1 MADFG
6 LSKEKRQSYV
16 SGVRDLRGT
25 LPFIAPELVNDPD
38 RVTEKADVWSMGMLM
53 WELLTLASPFQDLSP
68 QAIISGLMVCTFA

>member
-38 RVTEKADVWSMGMLM
+38 HVTEKADVWSMGMVM
-53 WELLTLASPFQDLSP
+53 WVSHHVFLPLLLHVSPS
-68 QAIISGLMVCTFA
+68 